1 MSEEKKLN
9 LKLEDVRLKGCSLTM
24 GVAAEN
30 LGLSSKLCISLLE
43 VLHYQGN
50 YILMSGNF
58 QKKVHEVSFFEEV
71 SDIQEFLDGGLI
83 EKVDNHEYQ
92 LRFYLQPQKFKNN
105 LFYKDFSFPKCV
117 VVKFKTSDKRLT
129 SYL

>member
-92 LRFYLQPQKFKNN
+92 LTQRFIEALLAAAEIQKQLNLQGFP
-105 LFYKDFSFPKCV
+105 FSEMRC
-117 VVKFKTSDKRLT
+117 SEI
-129 SYL
+129 